1 MPLDRNREGK
11 HDITDPAAVFPLFR
25 EQIDPLDD
33 CPQEFLLARLVH
45 LAVQF
50 IECQQELIHVLAGY
64 LLAPDRLDPFPDVF
78 YLQLRLGY
86 LIILIIIPA
95 LQIEDLPLVMG
106 SDTSRVSIWV
116 SSRLFVES
124 NCRS

>member
-1 MPLDRNREGK
+1 MPLNRNREGK

-25 EQIDPLDD
+25 IQINPLDD

-50 IECQQELIHVLAGY
+50 IECQQELIDILAGY
-64 LLAPDRLDPFPDVF
+64 LLAPDRLDPFPDIF

-86 LIILIIIPA
+86 SFLFTGTQIA
-95 LQIEDLPLVMG
+95 L
-106 SDTSRVSIWV
+106 W
-116 SSRLFVES
+116 
-124 NCRS
+124 